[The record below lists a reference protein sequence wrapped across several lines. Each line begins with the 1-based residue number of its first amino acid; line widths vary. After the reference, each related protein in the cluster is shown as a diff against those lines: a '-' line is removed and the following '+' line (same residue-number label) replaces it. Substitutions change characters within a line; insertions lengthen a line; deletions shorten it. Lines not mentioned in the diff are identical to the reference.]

1 MLPIPR
7 LGVQRDWYVCSCPV
21 LSVSLTRSSWL
32 WAQGRRAGCGW
43 CRACRRVVHLRK
55 FGRGATPSRNRA
67 GRAERGRAG
76 ASLVCSGLRTC
87 WDLADR
93 WAVRPHIRAS
103 VCLQGLPS
111 VARRLTASA
120 LCRSERLATTSRPS
134 QVVLQHVCRLV
145 WRTTRSARRR
155 SQEKTSSRLPLSFST
170 AGMCCPHAELYHPAH
185 VCMARFILVDA
196 HVLTTPVITD
206 LNGDGGSELIV
217 AVSYFFDQDV
227 YQDEYF
233 ADDGT
238 TIDPSAYV
246 WKCKFVSCLV
256 WLLTPPFDQ
265 VRRDRRRLL

>member
-1 MLPIPR
+1 M
-7 LGVQRDWYVCSCPV
+7 
-21 LSVSLTRSSWL
+21 T
-32 WAQGRRAGCGW
+32 
-43 CRACRRVVHLRK
+43 
-55 FGRGATPSRNRA
+55 
-67 GRAERGRAG
+67 
-76 ASLVCSGLRTC
+76 
-87 WDLADR
+87 
-93 WAVRPHIRAS
+93 
-103 VCLQGLPS
+103 
-111 VARRLTASA
+111 
-120 LCRSERLATTSRPS
+120 
-134 QVVLQHVCRLV
+134 
-145 WRTTRSARRR
+145 
-155 SQEKTSSRLPLSFST
+155 
-170 AGMCCPHAELYHPAH
+170 
-185 VCMARFILVDA
+185 RFILVDA